1 MVVKQGEV
9 WLVSFDPSVGSEIQK
24 TRPALVVSPD
34 ELNGLRTVILAPM
47 TTKGFEAPFRPS
59 CTFQKKEGQIALDQI
74 KSLDKRRLVHRLGT
88 IHPKTLANALAIL
101 RSMFTP

>member
-1 MVVKQGEV
+1 MVVSQGEV

-34 ELNGLRTVILAPM
+34 ELGGLRTVILAPM
-47 TTKGFEAPFRPS
+47 TTKGFEAPFRPA

-74 KSLDKRRLVHRLGT
+74 KSLDKRRLVKRLGK
-88 IHPKTLANALAIL
+88 IHPKTLDSALSTL
-101 RSMFTP
+101 RAMFAG